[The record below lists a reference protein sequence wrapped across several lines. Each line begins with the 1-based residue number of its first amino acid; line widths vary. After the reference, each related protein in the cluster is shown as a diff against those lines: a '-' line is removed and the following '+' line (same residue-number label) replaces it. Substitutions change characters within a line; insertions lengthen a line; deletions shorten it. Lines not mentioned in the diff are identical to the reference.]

1 LPIAFA
7 ENLGLP
13 ISFAENL
20 GLPIA
25 FAENLGKQLAERFAA
40 LWDFLNYLTFSEFSA
55 NYHVEKSPKV
65 ANS

>member
-1 LPIAFA
+1 LPIA
-7 ENLGLP
+7 
-13 ISFAENL
+13 FAENL